1 MNSPARAGHVIAK
14 EETLT
19 RLSNSEIILMWEKSD
34 GIMFSS
40 SKSIV

>member
-19 RLSNSEIILMWEKSD
+19 RLSNSEIMLTWEKSD
-34 GIMFSS
+34 GIMFSL